1 MMALWRISD
10 IAVDVFKL
18 LSATPG
24 MIQFENGRPMSKS
37 KINLE
42 DIVFDY
48 NILCEK
54 SSFQFSIFLNWD
66 SNK

>member
-1 MMALWRISD
+1 
-10 IAVDVFKL
+10 
-18 LSATPG
+18 
-24 MIQFENGRPMSKS
+24 MSKS
-37 KINLE
+37 QINLE
-42 DIVFDY
+42 DLVFDY